1 MRRRGLGWWAG
12 FVVTLLAASF
22 LVLPVAMVALVAL
35 SANWFQ
41 GPLAGLSLR
50 WVFQVL
56 DQYGETIL
64 LSLRIAAA
72 NLAATLVLG
81 VPLAYALARAPGRLA
96 RAIEEL
102 IVLPVAVP
110 GIATALGMVL
120 AWGAV
125 GGFRIHWT
133 FILAGHVV
141 FTLPFMVRA
150 VLAVLRGQDIL
161 VWEEAARTLGAS
173 FWRRFFTVIVP
184 NARAGILAG
193 SLMVTTLSIGEFNMS
208 LILHTPFTRTLPVG
222 LADAYASLRIEVGSA
237 YTLIFLVL
245 VVPLLLA
252 MQAVAGRI
260 GVQPR

>member
-1 MRRRGLGWWAG
+1 VGWWAALA
-12 FVVTLLAASF
+12 VTVATAAF
-22 LVLPVAMVALVAL
+22 LVLPVGMVVLVGVTD
-35 SANWFQ
+35 NWFA

-50 WVFQVL
+50 WVRQVL
-56 DQYGETIL
+56 ETYGGTIL
-64 LSLRIAAA
+64 LSLRIAVAT
-72 NLAATLVLG
+72 LAATLVLG

-96 RAIEEL
+96 RAVEEA

-125 GGFRIHWT
+125 GGFRSHWT

-150 VLAVLRGQDIL
+150 VLAVLRGQDFRA
-161 VWEEAARTLGAS
+161 WDEAARTLGAGPL
-173 FWRRFFTVIVP
+173 RRFLTVIVP
-184 NARAGILAG
+184 NARPGIVAGA
-193 SLMVTTLSIGEFNMS
+193 LMVVTLSIGEFNMS

-237 YTLIFLVL
+237 YTVIFLVL
-245 VVPLLLA
+245 IVPLLLA
-252 MQAVAGRI
+252 IQRI
-260 GVQPR
+260 GQRPQ

>member
-1 MRRRGLGWWAG
+1 MRRRSIG
-12 FVVTLLAASF
+12 FHLSLAVTLLAAAF
-22 LVLPVAMVALVAL
+22 LVLPMLMVIVVGIT
-35 SANWFQ
+35 ANWFQ

-56 DQYGETIL
+56 ETYGGTIL
-64 LSLRIAAA
+64 LSLRIA
-72 NLAATLVLG
+72 LATLAVTLLLG
-81 VPLAYALARAPGRLA
+81 VPLAYVLAQAPGRLA

-120 AWGAV
+120 AWGTV
-125 GGFRIHWT
+125 GGFRSHWT
-133 FILAGHVV
+133 FIMAGHVV

-150 VLAVLRGQDIL
+150 VLAVLRTQDFR
-161 VWEEAARTLGAS
+161 VWDEAARTLGAGLL
-173 FWRRFFTVIVP
+173 RRLLTVIVP
-184 NARAGILAG
+184 NAKGGILAG

-237 YTLIFLVL
+237 YTVIFFALI
-245 VVPLLLA
+245 VPLLLA
-252 MQAVAGRI
+252 MQALAAR
-260 GVQPR
+260 R